1 MRKEMSYMHYF
12 IEVAPSPV
20 IHPHKASHAPM
31 LETIVEEAAPEKE
44 KKKKMKKEVAPA
56 PKIKAI
62 YFLPIILSFVTYML
76 MSRITVA

>member
-1 MRKEMSYMHYF
+1 MRKEVSYMHYF

-31 LETIVEEAAPEKE
+31 LETIVEEAAPEK
-44 KKKKMKKEVAPA
+44 KKMKKEAAPA

-76 MSRITVA
+76 MSKITVA